1 MPPPSLSQPENKRM
15 AEMLQPFE
23 AVGEIEPL
31 LSHLWMV
38 RTFLKH
44 AEEIQD
50 SLEMLEIPRTLFDV
64 IRATEPALQAG
75 DHARYIHKL
84 RGKMN
89 RLREA
94 RDYLVAQYS
103 VYSDHTNYQM
113 AARSLDAATKAIEAV
128 LARCP

>member
-1 MPPPSLSQPENKRM
+1 M
-15 AEMLQPFE
+15 AELLEPRD
-23 AVGEIEPL
+23 AVAQIEPL
-31 LSHLWMV
+31 LAHLWMV

-50 SLEMLEIPRTLFDV
+50 SLEMLEVPRNLFDV
-64 IRATEPALQAG
+64 IRATEPALQNG
-75 DHARYIHKL
+75 DHGRYIHKL
-84 RGKMN
+84 RGKMG

-94 RDYLVAQYS
+94 RDFLSAQYS

-128 LARCP
+128 LAKCG

>member
-1 MPPPSLSQPENKRM
+1 M
-15 AEMLQPFE
+15 AELLEPRD
-23 AVGEIEPL
+23 AVAQIEPL
-31 LSHLWMV
+31 LAHLWMV

-50 SLEMLEIPRTLFDV
+50 SLEMLEVPRNLFDV
-64 IRATEPALQAG
+64 IRATEPALQSG
-75 DHARYIHKL
+75 DHGRYIHKL
-84 RGKMN
+84 RGKMV

-94 RDYLVAQYS
+94 RDFLSAQYS

-128 LARCP
+128 LAKCG

>member
-1 MPPPSLSQPENKRM
+1 M
-15 AEMLQPFE
+15 AEPLQPAE
-23 AVGEIEPL
+23 AVAELEPL
-31 LSHLWMV
+31 LAHLWMV

-64 IRATEPALQAG
+64 IRATEPAMQAG
-75 DHARYIHKL
+75 DYSRYIHKL
-84 RGKMN
+84 RGKMG

-94 RDYLVAQYS
+94 RDYLSAQYS

-113 AARSLDAATKAIEAV
+113 AARSLEAATKAIEGV
-128 LARCP
+128 LARCI

>member
-15 AEMLQPFE
+15 AEMLQPVE

>member
-15 AEMLQPFE
+15 AEMLQLVE

>member
-1 MPPPSLSQPENKRM
+1 
-15 AEMLQPFE
+15 MLQPVE
-23 AVGEIEPL
+23 AVEQIEPL
-31 LSHLWMV
+31 LAHLWMV

-84 RGKMN
+84 RGKMG

-94 RDYLVAQYS
+94 REQLASQYS
-103 VYSDHTNYQM
+103 VYSDHTNFQM
-113 AARSLDAATKAIEAV
+113 AARSLTATVVSIEAV
-128 LARCP
+128 LSQCPPPGSPPPHAAPSAD